1 MTDHDVSAGGEENGG
16 GGGWQLARV
25 GTEMLE
31 MEIMSLSDIFESRKA
46 R

>member
-1 MTDHDVSAGGEENGG
+1 MTDHDISAGGGVRKM
-16 GGGWQLARV
+16 GGWQLAQV

>member
-1 MTDHDVSAGGEENGG
+1 MTDHDISAGGVRKM
-16 GGGWQLARV
+16 GGGWQLAQV